1 MAKIE
6 EPTIEV
12 KLFVD
17 KEKKKVLFAESDK
30 EFVDVL
36 FSFLTMP
43 LGTIVRLLGK
53 QSQMGCLD
61 EVYKSVEDLST
72 DFFQT
77 KACKGML
84 LAPLN
89 AASSHCSRLKI
100 NVDDTKVRTVY
111 VCRDESCLAHRDNA
125 FSSVRDTVC
134 KCGKVMKSV
143 GESPQNDVSTAA
155 GESEDGIFVKGCLKF
170 IITDDFHV
178 APAST
183 SLMLSLF
190 EKFGVR
196 DPIDLEK
203 EVVNLSLDKIS
214 NLLKRS
220 LTSKQPFTGYYFD
233 VSTPPEDT
241 SLDMLPQN
249 LHEQANKAE
258 HKDKVDG
265 VKIKVLQEKNN
276 SSLLCAEVGDDF
288 VDLLFGLL
296 SIPLGYMIKTFGQ
309 GYSKGCLDN
318 LYSSINGSAK
328 GCMKPECQSLLL
340 APRAWPFF
348 GSGATKILQVEES
361 APNKVQVNSCFK
373 CLKFSGFSTASIN
386 CHKKDHFGK
395 IYCFCNEVIKSSK
408 LCELNPKSP
417 SGGGGQGDAYVKGGH
432 MKFMVTDGLRVLP
445 FALSTTVQVLSDAK
459 IKTNEL
465 VENEMSLSKF
475 QVMEIQRASLMSQNA
490 LSFVLLRPKKKRKA
504 ES

>member
-1 MAKIE
+1 MATNE
-6 EPTIEV
+6 GPTIEV
-12 KLFVD
+12 NLFVD

-100 NVDDTKVRTVY
+100 NVDDTKVR
-111 VCRDESCLAHRDNA
+111 H
-125 FSSVRDTVC
+125 SVPDTVC
-134 KCGKVMKSV
+134 KCGKVMQSV
-143 GESPQNDVSTAA
+143 GESLQNDGSAAA
-155 GESEDGIFVKGCLKF
+155 GNSEDGVFVKGCLKF

-196 DPIDLEK
+196 DPIDLDK
-203 EVVNLSLDKIS
+203 EVVNLSLDKII

-233 VSTPPEDT
+233 VPTPPEDT
-241 SLDMLPQN
+241 ILDTLPPN

-258 HKDKVDG
+258 QKFDD
-265 VKIKVLQEKNN
+265 VKIKVLQAKNN
-276 SSLLCAEVGDDF
+276 SSLLYA
-288 VDLLFGLL
+288 
-296 SIPLGYMIKTFGQ
+296 Q
-309 GYSKGCLDN
+309 
-318 LYSSINGSAK
+318 
-328 GCMKPECQSLLL
+328 
-340 APRAWPFF
+340 
-348 GSGATKILQVEES
+348 ES
-361 APNKVQVNSCFK
+361 
-373 CLKFSGFSTASIN
+373 
-386 CHKKDHFGK
+386 
-395 IYCFCNEVIKSSK
+395 
-408 LCELNPKSP
+408 
-417 SGGGGQGDAYVKGGH
+417 
-432 MKFMVTDGLRVLP
+432 
-445 FALSTTVQVLSDAK
+445 
-459 IKTNEL
+459 
-465 VENEMSLSKF
+465 
-475 QVMEIQRASLMSQNA
+475 
-490 LSFVLLRPKKKRKA
+490 
-504 ES
+504 